1 MRFLI
6 GFAIALAGAIGM
18 TAATIEGTITDPLGV
33 PVPKAEV
40 TLRTDAGAL
49 IAQQESDWE
58 GRYRFT
64 GLPSAS
70 YRVSVSAE
78 GFLVERTELLTPSD
92 ATTRDVLLRLSGLSQ
107 QVVVTGARREEILME
122 TPIPTTLI
130 ERSAIEDT
138 AAQTLEQL
146 LVEQA
151 GAGVY
156 VSRGFGIGFPAINGI
171 GGNRVLVLVDGQR
184 QIGTDNGTRDGIDLD
199 QFTTERLE
207 RVEVVKGAA
216 SALYGSDAMGGVI
229 NLITRTPQKPFTLDL
244 NNNYGSFGEANA
256 GATLGLR
263 RNRMGAVISG
273 VYQTFDGFDLNPANA
288 ATTGFAGGENAFID
302 RNLSPSLFYDIRD
315 NLKFRLNGNFYRRN
329 SNFLNAQG
337 AFTSENNQ
345 ERWNTAPVLEWV
357 VGARHLYTFRG
368 DVSVARRFDLDRV
381 ENLGQFEALGN
392 SALHPTNNLQYG
404 FDWRRKQLRRPG
416 LGSEDDITL
425 PLGARGTRYIRVASL
440 WTQDEWRL
448 LGGRLTVSGGVRWE
462 DNSQF
467 GSNFSPKAGAVFR
480 LAPAHR
486 LRFAYGRG
494 FRAPDVSELF
504 LGFSPGA
511 FGFVGNPELT
521 PETSS
526 NYSTGW
532 TWAAPRVQASIDLFL
547 NRFQNGIGFFQ
558 VDKAN
563 PFAPFL
569 NTIIPLLGPTQQLFT
584 NRNLG
589 DFSAKGINTAL
600 TVSIVRGLEG
610 TFNYTLLER
619 LNQNGSRQIGLGNLR
634 NSAFAKLGYAR
645 PLRLGGRVASFRT
658 NVRGIIRG
666 REAFATTTAL
676 NAPGDPSRVGQ
687 TQFIPAFATWDW
699 LAGFTVPL
707 SGEGASLEPFV
718 SVNNLGGFIPRGQEY
733 ADGAVVS
740 HSSSDPTLPVFREP
754 GRTWKAGF
762 ILRFR

>member
-1 MRFLI
+1 LRCLI
-6 GFAIALAGAIGM
+6 ILLATFAITIVAI
-18 TAATIEGTITDPLGV
+18 AATVDGTIKDPSSAAVQRAL
-33 PVPKAEV
+33 V
-40 TLRTDAGAL
+40 TLTTEAGVVVAEGQTDA
-49 IAQQESDWE
+49 Q
-58 GRYRFT
+58 GRYRFANIRDAAYRLT
-64 GLPSAS
+64 VIADGLLTERTA
-70 YRVSVSAE
+70 VFSVS
-78 GFLVERTELLTPSD
+78 GDL
-92 ATTRDVLLRLSGLSQ
+92 TRDLVLRLSGLAQ
-107 QVVVTGARREEILME
+107 QVIVTAARREELLLE
-122 TPIPTTLI
+122 SPIPTTLI
-130 ERSAIEDT
+130 ERPAIEDT

-151 GAGVY
+151 GSGVY
-156 VSRGFGIGFPAINGI
+156 VSRGFGIGFPVINGI

-229 NLITRTPQKPFTLDL
+229 NLITRTPQKPVMLDV
-244 NNNYGSFGEANA
+244 NNNFGSFGEANA

-263 RNRMGAVISG
+263 QGRFGGLVSG
-273 VYQTFDGFDLNPANA
+273 VYQSFDGFDLNPANA
-288 ATTGFAGGENAFID
+288 GTTGFAGGENAFID
-302 RNLSPSLFYDIRD
+302 RNLSPSLFYDVRD
-315 NLKFRLNGNFYRRN
+315 NLKFRLNSNYYRRN
-329 SNFLNAQG
+329 SNFLSNQG
-337 AFTSENNQ
+337 AFTAENTQ
-345 ERWNTAPVLEWV
+345 ERWNVAPVLEWV
-357 VGARHLYTFRG
+357 AGARHFYAFRG

-416 LGSEDDITL
+416 LGSQEDITL
-425 PLGARGTRYIRVASL
+425 PLGARGTRSIRVASL
-440 WTQDEWRL
+440 WMQDEWRL
-448 LGGRLTVSGGVRWE
+448 LGGRLTISGGVRWE
-462 DNSQF
+462 GNSQF
-467 GSNFSPKAGAVFR
+467 GNNVSPKAGVVFR
-480 LAPAHR
+480 LAPTHR

-504 LGFSPGA
+504 LGFSPGF

-526 NYSTGW
+526 NYSAGW
-532 TWAAPRVQASIDLFL
+532 TWAAPRVQASVDVFL

-558 VDKAN
+558 VDRAN
-563 PFAPFL
+563 PFSPFL
-569 NTIIPLLGPTQQLFT
+569 NSIIPLLGPTQQLFT

-619 LNQNGSRQIGLGNLR
+619 LNEDGSRQIGLGNVR

-645 PLRLGGRVASFRT
+645 PLRIGGRVAGFRT
-658 NVRGIIRG
+658 NIRGTIRG
-666 REAFATTTAL
+666 REAFGTTRAF
-676 NAPGDPSRVGQ
+676 NAPSDPSRIGQ

-699 LAGFTVPL
+699 LAGFTVPVY
-707 SGEGASLEPFV
+707 GERASVEPFV

-733 ADGAVVS
+733 ADGAVVA
-740 HSSSDPTLPVFREP
+740 HSGSDPTLPVFREP

-762 ILRFR
+762 IFRFK